1 MAVIL
6 GNKYQSKQR
15 DNFRKI
21 VGISDAY
28 EKIAPENYERI
39 YGSYNA
45 VYFNGNTAASGS
57 TGQPNGGGGD
67 DDDPNK
73 PGGGGGGG
81 GGGGLVCVCQEIN
94 AENITN
100 PCCLSGTDCD
110 TGEPVIVDFDS
121 GEPLKPED
129 CQPQIPTPTPENP
142 LYKFMIGYCQNINDQ
157 YAYGLKSDAK
167 GTAEALSAKRVAK
180 TCENANRC
188 NIYTTTATIANLGI
202 RYTQSCKS
210 CSLCSGCVA
219 ISACRMITDIS
230 QIDQEVID
238 YYAAQDRTKRYFKKD
253 GKFYNSCDPYGDP
266 PISELTLCNSDGDQF
281 KINGDGSITPL

>member
-28 EKIAPENYERI
+28 EKIEPENMERI
-39 YGSYNA
+39 YGKYNA
-45 VYFNGNTAASGS
+45 VYFNGNTASSGS

-73 PGGGGGGG
+73 PNGGG

-110 TGEPVIVDFDS
+110 TGEPIIVDFDS

-129 CQPQIPTPTPENP
+129 CQPPIPTPTPQNP
-142 LYKFMIGYCQNINDQ
+142 LYKFMISNCQNTGAK
-157 YAYGLKSDAK
+157 YAYGLKSEAADIA
-167 GTAEALSAKRVAK
+167 TALSAQAIGDVCK
-180 TCENANRC
+180 NANRC
-188 NIYTTTATIANLGI
+188 NIYTTTKTIANLGVP
-202 RYTQSCKS
+202 YTQSCKS
-210 CSLCSGCVA
+210 CSLCSGCASVVA
-219 ISACRMITDIS
+219 CTYITDIS
-230 QIDQEVID
+230 QINQEIID
-238 YYAAQDRTKRYFKKD
+238 YYSAQSTVKRYFKKD

-266 PISELTLCNSDGDQF
+266 PVSELNLCNSNGDQF